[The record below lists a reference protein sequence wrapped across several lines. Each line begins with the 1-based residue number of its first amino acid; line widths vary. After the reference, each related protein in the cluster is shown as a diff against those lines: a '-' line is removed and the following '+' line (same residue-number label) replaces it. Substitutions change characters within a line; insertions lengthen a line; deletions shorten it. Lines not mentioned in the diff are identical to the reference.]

1 MLCAR
6 SNPPPRRPAFTLVEV
21 LVVISVI
28 AISLV
33 AIVPAFGR
41 IIESANYSA
50 AVNRVTAALSLARSE
65 AMNGRQTA
73 VAFLFDP
80 QTERTTLLI
89 VERERSAG
97 ALTRAAESVCN
108 QTAFIFRP
116 VPGQA
121 AITLPKGFGVYG
133 LALSASF
140 VPQCENDEIGW
151 YRNEAF
157 RQDPGFLDVTDRFWI
172 FPRNDA
178 RMFIDDDKW
187 SEIEDDPDL
196 ADWREAARYAETF
209 FVRFDEKGAIL
220 PSVELG
226 TGANLLDAY
235 LEFEA
240 PTDLFD
246 ITPNIVESPTLFDP
260 ENFEFQENQ
269 SSGVKYAVNRE
280 AQIRSV
286 DMIAVV
292 DLARLGDDTGIGAP
306 WLVVPERSTDQ
317 ALGNDSVPDLLAAT
331 DPKRAYIDQDFVDN
345 TENPSS
351 APTSMIHRI
360 SRWID
365 SNAEIITFNRSTGE
379 AMRRV
384 AQ

>member
-6 SNPPPRRPAFTLVEV
+6 SIPPRRPRAFTLVEV

-41 IIESANYSA
+41 IIDSANYSA

-65 AMNGRQTA
+65 AMNGKQTA
-73 VAFLFDP
+73 VAFLFDM

-89 VERERSAG
+89 VERQRSAG
-97 ALTRAAESVCN
+97 SLTRDAESACN
-108 QTAFIFRP
+108 QTAFVFTPI
-116 VPGQA
+116 PGQA
-121 AITLPKGFGVYG
+121 AIVLPRGFGVYG
-133 LALSASF
+133 LALSASRLD
-140 VPQCENDEIGW
+140 QCTNLELGW
-151 YRNEAF
+151 YRNEAI
-157 RQDPGFLDVTDRFWI
+157 RQPFGSTTSDRFWI

-178 RMFIDDDKW
+178 RLFIDNDLW
-187 SEIEDDPDL
+187 PALEEDADPP
-196 ADWREAARYAETF
+196 DWREASRFAETF
-209 FVRFDEKGAIL
+209 FVRFDERGAIL

-240 PTDLFD
+240 PSGLFD
-246 ITPNIVESPTLFDP
+246 IAVNPIKSPTLFDP
-260 ENFEFQENQ
+260 EEYEFEDLTTSKF
-269 SSGVKYAVNRE
+269 AVSRE

-286 DMIAVV
+286 DLLAVV
-292 DLARLGDDTGIGAP
+292 DLTKLAEDTGITSP
-306 WLVVPERSTDQ
+306 WFVVPEREISAD
-317 ALGNDSVPDLLAAT
+317 GNDSVPNLLSPT
-331 DPKRAYIDQDFVDN
+331 DPKQAFVDGDFVTD
-345 TENPSS
+345 TENPSDR
-351 APTSMIHRI
+351 PTSLIHRI

-365 SNAEIITFNRSTGE
+365 ANAEVISFNRSTGE

-384 AQ
+384 SQ